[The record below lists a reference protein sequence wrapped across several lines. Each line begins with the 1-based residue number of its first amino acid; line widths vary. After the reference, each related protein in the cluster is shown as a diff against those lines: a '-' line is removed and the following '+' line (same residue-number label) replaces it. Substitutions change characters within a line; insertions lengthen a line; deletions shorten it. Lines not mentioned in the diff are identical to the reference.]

1 MSRTS
6 KKKSTNTL
14 RLAIII
20 ILFLIIAIS
29 GYKIITI
36 LSDYHDVTVANEEVR
51 EEYVKR
57 AGTEEGL
64 PEIDFEGLQAMNPDI
79 IGWIFIPDTNVDFP
93 ILKGTS
99 NDSYLYHNYKREY
112 SFAGSI
118 FMDVRC
124 SADFTDLETMVYGH
138 NMHNGDMFG
147 RLKKYEDTDYLE
159 GHKDVYIL
167 LPGNQYIHYL
177 ADVGKYVSVND
188 DIYLLPQTGEAPETL
203 VLSTCTDDSSDV
215 ERFVLIASYEGKYE
229 NE

>member
-1 MSRTS
+1 MSRT
-6 KKKSTNTL
+6 KKKRSTNTL
-14 RLAIII
+14 RMAIII
-20 ILFLIIAIS
+20 ILLLIIAFS

-36 LSDYHDVTVANEEVR
+36 LLDYHEVTVSNEEVR
-51 EEYVKR
+51 EEFISGYEGK
-57 AGTEEGL
+57 EGL
-64 PEIDFEGLQAMNPDI
+64 PEVDFDRLQALNSDI
-79 IGWIFIPDTNVDFP
+79 IGWIYIPDTNVDFP
-93 ILKGTS
+93 ILQGS
-99 NDSYLYHNYKREY
+99 ANDSYLYHDYKRNY